1 MPDPDNADTTH
12 AQMDKLLWGMVDRE
26 ASDLHLVAGRPPM
39 LRIHGRLEPAAEDS
53 IDAARLRDM
62 LTTLIPAR
70 LRERVLSE
78 QQKEADF
85 STSVERDGESAR
97 FRGNVFWAQGAL
109 GACFRLIPGEIP
121 SLDWTRFPPELAERI
136 CKQRNG
142 LILVTGVAGSG
153 KTTTLAVL
161 VNKINVEGNVRIVTI
176 EEPIEYVFP
185 HSPGSVVTQREVG
198 VDTDTFY
205 EGLRGAL
212 RQDPNIILLGEIRD
226 RETAQM
232 ALSAAET
239 GHLIFATLH
248 TRDAKGA
255 ITRMTDLF
263 PHDAQDDVRTQLA
276 LSLRFVLSQHLL
288 PSADPYDRRQLA
300 LEVLCVNSGVR
311 SAIRFGKIENID
323 TALQTGRRDGMIT
336 LDEYLTRLV
345 VGGRVRPEVAQQ
357 FANDPET
364 ISRSAPFATFGKS

>member
-1 MPDPDNADTTH
+1 MRPTDDQMAD
-12 AQMDKLLWGMVDRE
+12 LLWGMVDRE

-39 LRIHGRLEPAAEDS
+39 LRVHGKLEPAAEGAIHAD
-53 IDAARLRDM
+53 RVREM
-62 LTTLIPAR
+62 LTDLIPPR

-85 STSVERDGESAR
+85 SASVERNGQSAR
-97 FRGNVFWAQGAL
+97 FRANVFWAQGSL
-109 GACFRLIPGEIP
+109 GACFRLIPGDIP
-121 SLDWTRFPPELAERI
+121 SLEWTRFPPELADRI
-136 CKQRNG
+136 TRQRNG
-142 LILVTGVAGSG
+142 LVLVTGVAGSG

-161 VNKINVEGNVRIVTI
+161 VNKINTEGNVRIVTI
-176 EEPIEYVFP
+176 EQPIEYAFP
-185 HSPGSVVTQREVG
+185 HSAGSVVTQREVG

-276 LSLRFVLSQHLL
+276 LSLRFVVSQHLL
-288 PSADPYDRRQLA
+288 PSADPGDRRQLA

-323 TALQTGRRDGMIT
+323 TALQTGRRDGMIP
-336 LDEYLTRLV
+336 LDEYLARLV
-345 VGGRVRPEVAQQ
+345 VGGRVLPEVAQQ
-357 FANDPET
+357 YANDPDNV
-364 ISRSAPFATFGKS
+364 SRAAPYATFGNS